1 MYMLFDSHIYY
12 MFEYIVVLKM
22 QVNIKVDT
30 RANKIGIVLLVIVL
44 GCCAL
49 YIQHNTL
56 YFKCEKN
63 KVNIFLL
70 KVKFI

>member
-1 MYMLFDSHIYY
+1 

-56 YFKCEKN
+56 LLMYRALFAHRSLKS
-63 KVNIFLL
+63 FLPSI
-70 KVKFI
+70 KA